1 MISVLFN
8 FLTSDFAMSEPVP
21 GFNDGTLQLA
31 FLELRQLVDLVTSY
45 DWSTYLAD
53 FGNPCSK
60 YLRVNPSSAI
70 NLLEK

>member
-1 MISVLFN
+1 
-8 FLTSDFAMSEPVP
+8 MSEPVP

-31 FLELRQLVDLVTSY
+31 FLELRQLLDLVIAW

-53 FGNPCSK
+53 FGQPSSK